1 MKVILR
7 VHDEGYFKST
17 WWRLCALN
25 LISAFL
31 FHIINLEQ
39 TFIITTQF
47 ANTGELYS
55 NIQKCLHNYSEIKKG
70 FRRNWSVGIINTWS
84 QKSVRII
91 NHSPFKLTN
100 IWKAIFSI
108 DCFWRLFKRAKIL
121 LKELTNPKSRLTQCL
136 QHESWSIDFGD

>member
-1 MKVILR
+1 MNVILR

-17 WWRLCALN
+17 WWRLFQEYMLKVN
-25 LISAFL
+25 LRVYD
-31 FHIINLEQ
+31 ECY
-39 TFIITTQF
+39 FIITTQF
-47 ANTGELYS
+47 ANTRELYS